1 MMILLEVGIL
11 KVPELTFATS
21 ALLIGAVAG
30 AAGGLIKGIGSLFG
44 RRRKRRE
51 RRKAEKAA
59 KIMERKVMNF
69 KFKNAYEGMEGSN
82 YKPTP
87 ADAANL
93 ASAAQ
98 VGLPQLGDPKS
109 MNAIGYEAQGYTAS
123 QTNVD
128 GLLRGE
134 DTGLSN
140 EFSNLQVS
148 TAAAEMAAQ
157 EADQSLAAS
166 QDLAAQAGTGAG
178 GATALAQ
185 AAAKSKAGIAA
196 DIDKQVKQNEMLRAQ
211 GEMQLQREQ
220 LAQQNLAS
228 QFDLGQQQFNVAAK
242 NTAAQFSANAANQA
256 AAFKASAV
264 NNASRFNAQ
273 SANQFALQSFGTE
286 AQMNQFNA
294 AQANQF
300 ARDEFGAMNRLNLAN
315 AQAENR
321 AAMFAADTDFKA
333 RQMAAG
339 GDMALQQAQY
349 NRLASIY
356 GMKTQ
361 DRNRAQAA
369 DEKQR
374 GMLLSGL
381 SQAATGAGNV
391 VSGNMGMIG
400 GSDRRLKKDI
410 KLIGISPSGLNIYSF
425 KYKDIKFGKGLFQ
438 GVMSDEI
445 PQSAVIKHSDGYD
458 RVDYSKI
465 DVKFNKL

>member
-1 MMILLEVGIL
+1 MDILDFLFYIPEGLVFSPLPLMAVAGI
-11 KVPELTFATS
+11 
-21 ALLIGAVAG
+21 AG

-51 RRKAEKAA
+51 RRKAEKAQRMA
-59 KIMERKVMNF
+59 EAKVMNF
-69 KFKNAYEGMEGSN
+69 KFKNAYSGMEGSS
-82 YKPTP
+82 YQPTP
-87 ADAANL
+87 AEAAEL
-93 ASAAQ
+93 AAAAQ
-98 VGLPQLGDPKS
+98 AGLPQLNAPKS
-109 MNAIGYEAQGYTAS
+109 MQALGYQAQGYSAS

-134 DTGLSN
+134 DTGLTN
-140 EFSNLQVS
+140 EMSNLQVS

-256 AAFKASAV
+256 AAFKASAL
-264 NNASRFNAQ
+264 NNAARFNAQ
-273 SANQFALQSFGTE
+273 ATNQFALQNFGTE
-286 AQMNQFNA
+286 AQMNQFNT

-300 ARDEFGAMNRLNLAN
+300 ARAEYGAMNQLNLAN
-315 AQAENR
+315 AQAANR
-321 AAMFAADTDFKA
+321 AAAFAADTDFKA
-333 RQMAAG
+333 KQLAAG
-339 GDMALQQAQY
+339 GDMAVQEAQY
-349 NRLASIY
+349 NRLSSMY
-356 GMKTQ
+356 GVKTQ
-361 DRNRAQAA
+361 AANRAVAA

-374 GMLLSGL
+374 GMFLSGL
-381 SQAATGAGNV
+381 SQAASGAASALSAGGFL
-391 VSGNMGMIG
+391 SK

-410 KLIGISPSGLNIYSF
+410 KLIGVSPSGLNIYSF
-425 KYKDIKFGKGLFQ
+425 RYKDIKFGKGLFQ

-445 PQSAVIKHSDGYD
+445 PQNAVIKHSDGYD

-465 DVKFNKL
+465 DVEFNKL